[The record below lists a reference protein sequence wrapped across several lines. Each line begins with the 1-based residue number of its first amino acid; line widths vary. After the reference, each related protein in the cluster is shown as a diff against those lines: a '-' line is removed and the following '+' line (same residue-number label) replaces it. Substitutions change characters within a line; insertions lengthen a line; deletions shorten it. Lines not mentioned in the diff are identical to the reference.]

1 MKASVGDEVVKRLG
15 NFAEALK
22 SKQVISEQFTCR
34 RVVLNLNPTPYDPK
48 LVRETRSILGASQA
62 MFARFLGVKRKTV
75 QSWEQ
80 GASVPSDMAC
90 RFMDEIRG
98 NPPYWLDRFKGAL
111 ISKKC

>member
-80 GASVPSDMAC
+80 GQVCRVTWHAGSWTRSEGILHTGWIASKAP
-90 RFMDEIRG
+90 
-98 NPPYWLDRFKGAL
+98 
-111 ISKKC
+111 